1 MAAKIR
7 VAVLFGGR
15 STEHEI
21 SIITGQEIISAF
33 DTTRYTPFP
42 VYIDQRGRWFIGEQ
56 LLRKDFYKGLPG
68 CLDELKEVALLPR
81 PGSGG
86 LTVLGKKGLSSL
98 FSKEEVVPVD
108 VFVPAFHGQFGEDG
122 CIQGLFEM
130 ADVVYTGCNVLAS
143 SIAMNKYL
151 CKSVLNRHGIPVLP
165 AVVVRKS
172 STQKNLEKVRADI
185 RSTRG
190 LEEFPLFV
198 KPLNLGSSV
207 GVGKA
212 ENDDELDAA
221 LANAFQFD
229 TEVLIEPCI
238 ANKLEINVSVRD
250 CPEPVASVVEIPV
263 SSGDV
268 LSYEDKYLRGGKG
281 KKGKASGAAAAGTGQ
296 APMGMA
302 SLTRVVDPQDLDP
315 KHKQGVIACAL
326 DAYRV
331 LSCSGVVRFDF
342 MVDLNTESLYFN
354 ELNPLPGSLA
364 HYLWDKSSPRVLYPE
379 LLHDMVQAAFRKREE
394 VAGLKRDFGF
404 KALFR

>member
-1 MAAKIR
+1 MAGKIR

-21 SIITGQEIISAF
+21 SIITGLEIISAF
-33 DTTRYTPFP
+33 DTTRYSPLP
-42 VYIDQRGRWFIGEQ
+42 VYIDQRGRWFSGEQ
-56 LLRKDFYKGLPG
+56 LLRKDFYRGLPG
-68 CLDELKEVALLPR
+68 CLDDLKEVALLPR
-81 PGSGG
+81 PGTGG
-86 LTVLGKKGLSSL
+86 LTVLGNKKGLSSL
-98 FSKEEVVPVD
+98 FSKEELIPVD

-151 CKSVLNRHGIPVLP
+151 CKSILNRHGIPVLP
-165 AVVVRKS
+165 AVVVKKH

-190 LEEFPLFV
+190 LEEFPLFI

-207 GVGKA
+207 GVAKA
-212 ENDDELDAA
+212 ETEEELDAA
-221 LANAFQFD
+221 LANAFQYD
-229 TEVLIEPCI
+229 TEVIIEPCI
-238 ANKLEINVSVRD
+238 ANKMEINVSVRE
-250 CPEPVASVVEIPV
+250 CPDPVASVVELPV
-263 SSGDV
+263 ASGDV
-268 LSYEDKYLRGGKG
+268 LSYEDKYLRGGGG
-281 KKGKASGAAAAGTGQ
+281 KKGKASGSTPGA
-296 APMGMA
+296 MGMA

-315 KHKQGVIACAL
+315 KHKNGVINYAL

-342 MVDLNTESLYFN
+342 MVDLVTESLYFN

-364 HYLWDKSSPRVLYPE
+364 HYLWDKSTPRVLYPE
-379 LLHDMVQAAFRKREE
+379 LLHDMVQSAFRKREE